1 MKDAKSENDF
11 NRAIILTIIWIIGW
25 VIFGVWLY
33 QNGQKLPSLSD
44 IGSYIAGVFAPI
56 TWLWFYIIYTN
67 QNKMMND
74 QLTII
79 RSQFSLQLQELHS
92 MYPIFCLNSKNYG
105 GLIEMEPNLE
115 KNYKFTFNIKN
126 MGGESEILRVEVI
139 KPLREMINKGGESI
153 FVTVISRFQ
162 YNESDYTIDLYISG
176 EKFSQLQE
184 IDMIEISKS
193 VMCNMQLRIYYR
205 FPRGTNNDLYEC
217 KLVEG
222 RLIFQKS
229 DRVEV

>member
-1 MKDAKSENDF
+1 
-11 NRAIILTIIWIIGW
+11 
-25 VIFGVWLY
+25 
-33 QNGQKLPSLSD
+33 
-44 IGSYIAGVFAPI
+44 
-56 TWLWFYIIYTN
+56 
-67 QNKMMND
+67 
-74 QLTII
+74 
-79 RSQFSLQLQELHS
+79 
-92 MYPIFCLNSKNYG
+92 
-105 GLIEMEPNLE
+105 MEPNLV
-115 KNYKFTFNIKN
+115 KNYKFTFNIEN

-139 KPLREMINKGGESI
+139 KPLRETINKGGESI
-153 FVTVISRFQ
+153 LVTVISRFQ

>member
-79 RSQFSLQLQELHS
+79 RSQFNLQLQELHS
-92 MYPIFCLNSKNYG
+92 MYPIFSLNSKNYG

-115 KNYKFTFNIKN
+115 KNYKFTFNIEN
-126 MGGESEILRVEVI
+126 IGGDSKILRVAV
-139 KPLREMINKGGESI
+139 
-153 FVTVISRFQ
+153 FVNIVVTHI
-162 YNESDYTIDLYISG
+162 
-176 EKFSQLQE
+176 
-184 IDMIEISKS
+184 
-193 VMCNMQLRIYYR
+193 
-205 FPRGTNNDLYEC
+205 
-217 KLVEG
+217 
-222 RLIFQKS
+222 
-229 DRVEV
+229 

>member
-11 NRAIILTIIWIIGW
+11 KRAIILTIVWVIGW
-25 VIFGVWLY
+25 VIFGVW
-33 QNGQKLPSLSD
+33 QGSQKPQSLSD
-44 IGSYIAGVFAPI
+44 IGSYIAGIFAPI
-56 TWLWFYIIYTN
+56 TWFWFYIIYTN

-79 RSQFSLQLQELHS
+79 RSQFSLQLKELHS

-105 GLIEMEPNLE
+105 GLIQMESNLE

-126 MGGESEILRVEVI
+126 MGGDSEIVNIQAVKPLVEV
-139 KPLREMINKGGESI
+139 ENEDGETKCI
-153 FVTVISRFQ
+153 VVTVLFGK
-162 YNESDYTIDLYISG
+162 NESDYTIDLYISG